1 MLTLWERSVRATHHF
16 LTEDDIG
23 TLRPRVKEL
32 FGGAAPCD
40 FWVAVRAEDIPLG
53 FLGYA
58 RDSVEALFID
68 PDHRGRGVGTLLMQ
82 HAQQLSGGALVVEVN
97 EQNDGALG
105 FYKAQGFSVVSRSPL
120 DSEGRPFPLLHMRR
134 PAPAAR

>member
-1 MLTLWERSVRATHHF
+1 MLTLWERTVRATHHF
-16 LTEDDIG
+16 LAEEDIAA
-23 TLRPRVKEL
+23 LRPRVAAL
-32 FGGAAPCD
+32 FGGAAPCE
-40 FWVAVRAEDIPLG
+40 FWVAVCVDDIPLG

-82 HAQQLSGGALVVEVN
+82 HAQQLSGGALAVEVN
-97 EQNDGALG
+97 EQNEGALG